1 MANYNEFGLMMVLTH
16 GRPEITQQSIDY
28 VDQNYTKYLPYP
40 DDNFQEIVDDRF
52 QRDDK
57 FTIEHIYRRTGY
69 AFVPNVP
76 VHVKSIVT
84 EHRSDYSVVFIDPY
98 LFCITIQHG
107 SNEWTIY
114 KHYRHFQNL
123 HQVLMNFVDEERKKS
138 QNVLDITQ
146 GENNE
151 YPFFPMRNN
160 QTGFVNDFN
169 LEEYS
174 RILVDYLNKVL
185 RHPKFRAHPATC
197 EFFDVSYLSF
207 IHGLSA
213 SRKEGYLLK
222 QSNDRCSGQ
231 YNLFSSFFCDSCK
244 CQHGPKWF
252 VIKDTYI
259 VNIRPDTHE
268 LRFPMLVDRDFQILT
283 GIRNN
288 GIKISNLQR
297 TFVVKCRTARD
308 CDDWMQHL
316 SNLIEQTKDFSSIT
330 RSRFN
335 SYAPVRENQLAYW
348 FINGKS
354 YMEAVA
360 KALLTAKEEVFITDW
375 WLSPQLMLIRP
386 TDDETFRLDNILGR
400 IADLGVRVYVMIY
413 KEIPYALS
421 LNSLYTKKTLVSK
434 SKDGFIKVIRHP
446 DINTKNGILLW
457 SHHEKMLIIDQKI
470 AFVGGIDLSYG
481 RWDNEYMRLVDLGDE
496 NDTTLKSSLD
506 IAAENI
512 ASGGIETV
520 EAAQITTTQM
530 AEQAGEIPIKKGKS
544 GTNHLLQ
551 NSEDSDDEKIL
562 EEQQSFTITSTS
574 EINRKHRYFI
584 GKDYSN
590 AYRKDFEKLDD
601 YSTDYI
607 DRKLVPRMPWH
618 DEALVVFGQTA
629 RDAARHFIQRWNI
642 HKCEKYP
649 KKDFYPF
656 LLPKSYD
663 DINDLPVENWKD
675 FLESEPFRVNAQC
688 VRSVGPWSV
697 RTKTVESSIQNTYI
711 QMIDAAKHYIYI
723 ENQFFITIAQNSV
736 VRNQLGDV
744 LFRRIERA
752 HKNNEKFRIYVVL
765 PLLPGFDNMKA
776 IQAVLY
782 FIMRSIIKGDDSL
795 FKRLEKAGITPNDYI
810 SFFAMRNHD
819 ILMGRLVTEI
829 IYVHSKLMIIDD
841 RMAICGSA
849 NINDRSLVGNRDSE
863 FCIVIN
869 DIEEEDGRFNGQ
881 LVRVGKFCS
890 SWRKKIFEMLLG
902 IQFEN
907 PNNIDIAD
915 PVSDEFYSYF
925 RNVAKNNTL
934 IYEEVFSTM
943 PTNRARTF
951 AQVNAYNGM
960 PKMKDAD
967 PIEAQQKLKGIQG
980 FVVEYPLYFL
990 DEENYLPSWTT
1001 PEGKNY
1007 SFHYQ

>member
-1 MANYNEFGLMMVLTH
+1 MANYNEFGLMIVLTH

-28 VDQNYTKYLPYP
+28 VNQNYTKYLPYP

-52 QRDDK
+52 QRDNK

-98 LFCITIQHG
+98 L
-107 SNEWTIY
+107 
-114 KHYRHFQNL
+114 
-123 HQVLMNFVDEERKKS
+123 
-138 QNVLDITQ
+138 TQ

-231 YNLFSSFFCDSCK
+231 HNLFSSFFCDSCK

-252 VIKDTYI
+252 IIKDTYI

-268 LRFPMLVDRDFQILT
+268 LRFPMLVDRGFQILT
-283 GIRNN
+283 GICNT

-434 SKDGFIKVIRHP
+434 SKNGFIKVIRHP

-530 AEQAGEIPIKKGKS
+530 AEQAD
-544 GTNHLLQ
+544 HLLQ

-642 HKCEKYP
+642 HKYEKYP

-881 LVRVGKFCS
+881 SVRVGKFCS

-925 RNVAKNNTL
+925 QNVAKNNTL

-960 PKMKDAD
+960 PKMKDTD

-980 FVVEYPLYFL
+980 FIVEYPLYFL

-1001 PEGKNY
+1001 PEGIAPLIIWT
-1007 SFHYQ
+1007 